1 MKRLDQRA
9 LVAQDVIDR
18 FASSQFNSDYAT
30 YFGLKADDVKKLP
43 WGLKKKHLEKPIVT
57 GKLR

>member
-30 YFGLKADDVKKLP
+30 YFGLKADDVKK
-43 WGLKKKHLEKPIVT
+43 
-57 GKLR
+57 